1 MLGRRTGLWLFT
13 GLAGVVIVA
22 AVLAPRVAQPL
33 SYHKFADTRGWFGI
47 ANFGDVASNIPFAI
61 LGICGLVALRKNGS
75 MAFLDPRERWPYLI
89 IFAGFLLTAFGSSY
103 YHLQPGNARLVWD
116 RLPMTLVFMG
126 LVSAMIT
133 ERLSVSIGVRL
144 LPLLLLVGAASVAQ
158 WYLSEIHGAGDL
170 RFYAA
175 VQVYALAMVL
185 LSAFLPPR
193 YTRNSD
199 LAIAAGF
206 YVLAKICE
214 TADRQIFGAGHLVSG
229 HTLKHLA
236 AAVGGWWILRM
247 LEKRTAMPGLAME
260 NKLNA
265 QHILTS

>member
-1 MLGRRTGLWLFT
+1 VLGRRTGLWLFA

-103 YHLQPGNARLVWD
+103 Y
-116 RLPMTLVFMG
+116 
-126 LVSAMIT
+126 
-133 ERLSVSIGVRL
+133 
-144 LPLLLLVGAASVAQ
+144 
-158 WYLSEIHGAGDL
+158 
-170 RFYAA
+170 
-175 VQVYALAMVL
+175 ALAMVL

-214 TADRQIFGAGHLVSG
+214 TADRQIFEAGHLVSG

-265 QHILTS
+265 QRILTS